1 MADLSQAALDNSTRL
16 DAFTHRLTAL
26 ADQWQQ
32 AQDSVQQIEHHV
44 HADTQALLTHL
55 ETLEIRVHQ
64 AHDTVQTDVEALGH
78 RLAEVSYQL
87 EARQAQAELESH
99 QTQSDLTVLEEALD
113 GLLQEV
119 DGAVQQAEDTLHGC
133 AERAHGLTASLQEL
147 TAEAERHLHEHVD
160 ATLQQQRGDIECLST
175 TLEEHLHGQALPA
188 FEQHTTEVRTHLEYA
203 VQTLRETSRAT
214 LERTTGDTAGVLT
227 RVSQGHSTQAQEVL
241 RQVQTIAETL
251 RRVSTLLQT
260 GTGDVVKTTSLLA
273 DGAQAANTGVGIVIG
288 LLRETEELL
297 HRVSGL

>member
-26 ADQWQQ
+26 AEQWQQ
-32 AQDSVQQIEHHV
+32 AQDGVQQLEHHV
-44 HADTQALLTHL
+44 QADTQTLLTHL
-55 ETLEIRVHQ
+55 ETLEAQVHQ

-78 RLAEVSYQL
+78 RLAEVSHQL
-87 EARQAQAELESH
+87 ETRQTQAAQEFH
-99 QTQSDLTVLEEALD
+99 QTQSDLMILEEALD

-119 DGAVQQAEDTLHGC
+119 DAAVQQAEDTLHGC
-133 AERAHGLTASLQEL
+133 AERAQGLAASLQEL

-160 ATLQQQRGDIECLST
+160 ATLQQHRADIERLST
-175 TLEEHLHGQALPA
+175 TLEEYLHGQTLPA
-188 FEQHTTEVRTHLEYA
+188 FEQHTTEMRMHLEDA
-203 VQTLRETSRAT
+203 VQTLRETSNTA
-214 LERTTGDTAGVLT
+214 LERATGDTAAMLT

-251 RRVSTLLQT
+251 RRVGTLLHT
-260 GTGDVVKTTSLLA
+260 STGDVVKTTALLA
-273 DGAQAANTGVGIVIG
+273 DGAQAANAGVGIVIG

-297 HRVSGL
+297 SRVSGL